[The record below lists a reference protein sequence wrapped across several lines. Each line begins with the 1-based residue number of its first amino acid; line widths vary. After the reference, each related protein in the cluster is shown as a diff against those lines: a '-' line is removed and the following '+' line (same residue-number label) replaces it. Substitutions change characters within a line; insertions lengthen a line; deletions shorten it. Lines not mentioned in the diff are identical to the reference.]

1 MPPKKA
7 PSKTGSV
14 AAAPKAP
21 IHLVCGSDDLTALRK
36 AEELVATLCPP
47 EEQAFG
53 LETIVPGGE
62 EKTADVVTA
71 ILQNTMQALLTAPFL
86 GGRKTVYLKGAPF
99 FDPLTDPGRFA
110 DVKTATARMV
120 DILKAGLPD
129 GVSFVLLTN
138 KVNKSTTF
146 YKTFLAVGSV
156 HEFNEATKPAEAAD
170 AFLPRLDE
178 LLAARN
184 LTLRGD
190 AHAAFVA
197 RVGYNLRLA
206 ESEIE
211 KLSLYLGDRT
221 DITLAD
227 VQRMVASY
235 KTSAFWEFAN
245 AFCTTNLVATLD
257 VLRRLLAQNES
268 PVALLV
274 NLQNS
279 LRDMTILSDCL
290 TRGWAK
296 LSGDRFLRWQVPP
309 EGEAVLARLSSDPRK
324 LVPFAAAQKAS
335 RAARLPAARWFR
347 WYNAAVDLQVAMTGG
362 ENMDAAALL
371 ELFTIRTLSEL
382 KAPAPHR

>member
-1 MPPKKA
+1 M
-7 PSKTGSV
+7 
-14 AAAPKAP
+14 AAPEFP

-36 AEELVATLCPP
+36 AEELVARLCPP

-62 EKTADVVTA
+62 EKTADVVCT
-71 ILQNTMQALLTAPFL
+71 ILRNTMQALLTAPFL
-86 GGRKTVYLKGAPF
+86 GGSKTVYLKGAPF

-110 DVKTATARMV
+110 DVKAETARLV
-120 DILKAGLPD
+120 DILKGGLPA

-146 YKTFLAVGSV
+146 FKTFQTSGRVY
-156 HEFNEATKPAEAAD
+156 EFNEATKSSEAAD
-170 AFLPRLDE
+170 SFLPRLDE
-178 LLAARN
+178 LLEEKG
-184 LTLRGD
+184 LTMRGD
-190 AHAAFVA
+190 VLTAFVG

-221 DITLAD
+221 AVTVAD
-227 VQRMVASY
+227 VQLMVAAY

-245 AFCTTNLVATLD
+245 AFCTTNLTATLD

-274 NLQNS
+274 NLQNT
-279 LRDMTILSDCL
+279 LRDMTILADCL
-290 TRGWAK
+290 TRGWAQ
-296 LSGDRFLRWQVPP
+296 LAGDKFLRWNPSP
-309 EGEAVLARLSSDPRK
+309 EADAVLSHLASDPRK
-324 LVPFAAAQKAS
+324 LVPFRAAQLAS
-335 RAARLPAARWFR
+335 RAARLPAGRWFR

-362 ENMDAAALL
+362 ENMDAGALL

-382 KAPAPHR
+382 KVSPRKH

>member
-1 MPPKKA
+1 MATKKEQGGAKA
-7 PSKTGSV
+7 PV
-14 AAAPKAP
+14 Y
-21 IHLVCGSDDLTALRK
+21 LVCGNDDLTALRK
-36 AEELVATLCPP
+36 AEEIVAGLCPP

-62 EKTADVVTA
+62 EKTADVVA
-71 ILQNTMQALLTAPFL
+71 GILKDTMQALLTAPFL

-110 DVKTATARMV
+110 DVKAATARMAE
-120 DILKAGLPD
+120 IIKAGLPE
-129 GVSFVLLTN
+129 GVSFVLLTS
-138 KVNKSTTF
+138 KINKSTTF
-146 YKTFLAVGSV
+146 YKTFQSLGQVW
-156 HEFNEATKPAEAAD
+156 EFNEATQAREASAT
-170 AFLPRLDE
+170 FLPRLDE
-178 LLAARN
+178 LLEAKG
-184 LTLRGD
+184 LKMRGD
-190 AHAAFVA
+190 AHAAFVG

-221 DITLAD
+221 EVTVAD

-245 AFCTTNLVATLD
+245 AFCTTNLTTTLD

-274 NLQNS
+274 NLQNT
-279 LRDMTILSDCL
+279 LRDMTVLSDCL

-296 LSGDRFLRWQVPP
+296 LAGDKFLRWQVPP
-309 EGEAVLARLSSDPRK
+309 EGEDVLGRLASDPRK
-324 LVPFAAAQKAS
+324 MAPFRVAQMAS
-335 RAARLPAARWFR
+335 RAARLPAGRWFR

-362 ENMDAAALL
+362 ENMDAGALL
-371 ELFTIRTLSEL
+371 ELFTIRTLAEL
-382 KAPAPHR
+382 KAGGSASRTP

>member
-7 PSKTGSV
+7 PSKTGS
-14 AAAPKAP
+14 APKSP
-21 IHLVCGSDDLTALRK
+21 IYLVCGTDDLSALRK
-36 AEELVATLCPP
+36 AEELVAQLCPP

-62 EKTADVVTA
+62 EKTADVVCT
-71 ILQNTMQALLTAPFL
+71 ILRNTMQALLTAPFL

-110 DVKTATARMV
+110 DVKAETARLV
-120 DILKAGLPD
+120 DILKGGLPA

-138 KVNKSTTF
+138 KINKSTTF
-146 YKTFLAVGSV
+146 FKTFLASGRVF
-156 HEFNEATKPAEAAD
+156 EFNEATKSSEAAD
-170 AFLPRLDE
+170 SFLPRLDE
-178 LLAARN
+178 LLAEKG
-184 LTLRGD
+184 LTMRGD
-190 AHAAFVA
+190 VLTAFVG

-221 DITLAD
+221 AVTVAD
-227 VQRMVASY
+227 VQLMVAAY

-245 AFCTTNLVATLD
+245 AFCTTNLTATLD

-274 NLQNS
+274 NLQNT
-279 LRDMTILSDCL
+279 LRDMTVLADCL
-290 TRGWAK
+290 NRGWAQ
-296 LSGDRFLRWQVPP
+296 LAGDKFLRWTPTP
-309 EGEAVLARLSSDPRK
+309 EADAVLPRLSSDPRK
-324 LVPFAAAQKAS
+324 LVPFRAAQMAS
-335 RAARLPAARWFR
+335 RAARLPAGRWFR

-362 ENMDAAALL
+362 ENMDAGALL

-382 KAPAPHR
+382 KVAGAKR

>member
-7 PSKTGSV
+7 PSKTDS
-14 AAAPKAP
+14 AAPKAP
-21 IHLVCGSDDLTALRK
+21 IHLVCGTDDLSALRK
-36 AEELVATLCPP
+36 AEELVAALCPP

-62 EKTADVVTA
+62 EKTADVVTT

-110 DVKTATARMV
+110 DVKAATARMV
-120 DILKAGLPD
+120 DILKAGLPE

-146 YKTFLAVGSV
+146 YKTFLAVGTV

-245 AFCTTNLVATLD
+245 AFCTTNLTATLD

-279 LRDMTILSDCL
+279 LRDMTILSDCV

-309 EGEAVLARLSSDPRK
+309 EGEAVLSRLSSDPRK

-382 KAPAPHR
+382 KAPSPCR

>member
-7 PSKTGSV
+7 TTTPSS
-14 AAAPKAP
+14 APKAP
-21 IHLVCGSDDLTALRK
+21 IHLVCGSDDLSALRK
-36 AEELVATLCPP
+36 AEEIVATLCPP

-110 DVKTATARMV
+110 DVKAATARMV

-146 YKTFLAVGSV
+146 FKTFLSLGTV

-178 LLAARN
+178 LLAARG

-190 AHAAFVA
+190 AHAAFVS

-221 DITLAD
+221 SITLAD
-227 VQRMVASY
+227 VQLMVASY
-235 KTSAFWEFAN
+235 KTSAFWDYSN
-245 AFCTTNLVATLD
+245 AFCTTNLPATLD
-257 VLRRLLAQNES
+257 ALRRLLAQNEN

-274 NLQNS
+274 NLQNA
-279 LRDMTILSDCL
+279 LRDMTVLSDCV

-309 EGEAVLARLSSDPRK
+309 EGEAVLSRLSSDPRK
-324 LVPFAAAQKAS
+324 MVPFAAAQKAS

-371 ELFTIRTLSEL
+371 ELFTIRTLGEL
-382 KAPAPHR
+382 KAAGKPR